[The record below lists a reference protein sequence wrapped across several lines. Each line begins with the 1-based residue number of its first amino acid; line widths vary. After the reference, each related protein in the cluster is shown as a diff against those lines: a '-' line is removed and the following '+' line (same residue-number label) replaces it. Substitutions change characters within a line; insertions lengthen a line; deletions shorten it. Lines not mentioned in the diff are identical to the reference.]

1 MATVKVVMMELKH
14 VLIFW
19 IIIEIIMVM
28 VHFKKVRSLDA
39 NYSILTQMYA
49 VC

>member
-1 MATVKVVMMELKH
+1 MATIKVMMMELKY

-28 VHFKKVRSLDA
+28 IHFKKVSSLDV

-49 VC
+49 VF